1 MQQLLQQWPEYE
13 KTMSATQLAN
23 RIDLKALRRAAKVE
37 DELRA
42 FFDSIELF

>member
-1 MQQLLQQWPEYE
+1 MQQLRQQWPEYV
-13 KTMSATQLAN
+13 KTMSARQLAS
-23 RIDLKALRRAAKVE
+23 RIDLEALRRAANVE